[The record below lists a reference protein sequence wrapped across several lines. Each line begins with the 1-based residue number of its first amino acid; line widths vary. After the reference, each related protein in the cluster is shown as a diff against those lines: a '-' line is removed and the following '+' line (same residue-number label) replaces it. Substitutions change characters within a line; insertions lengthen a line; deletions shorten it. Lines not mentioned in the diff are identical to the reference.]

1 MERWQSVDRA
11 FLPAERP
18 SPQTAGEGAKPVAQ
32 SLMSAEG
39 RDIKER
45 KTKSQGEKERDREK
59 QIARQR
65 GRERER
71 GKEQGRQI
79 ESGREMQREGKLRKQ
94 DRPTVV
100 TEVRNSWGGEGQ
112 ETSYAVKLH

>member
-1 MERWQSVDRA
+1 
-11 FLPAERP
+11 
-18 SPQTAGEGAKPVAQ
+18 
-32 SLMSAEG
+32 MSAEG

-45 KTKSQGEKERDREK
+45 KTKSQGEKEKE
-59 QIARQR
+59 
-65 GRERER
+65 
-71 GKEQGRQI
+71 GKSRVDRQI
-79 ESGREMQREGKLRKQ
+79 ESGREMQKEGKLRKQ